1 MVDIHVYVVLWV
13 RILILSCAVLLFVVV
28 PSDVAFDVNNR
39 QQFCHMS
46 VCLGKG
52 QRTYHCQFFGSEAER
67 GWVNESATL
76 KFEGREAFLRFVDTT
91 INSAGTKAQRK
102 QLCQKYEVQLLQFY
116 NLATNEI
123 TSREVYFISL
133 MDLQSFSAENMPIAT
148 AHNC

>member
-1 MVDIHVYVVLWV
+1 MLEDIVLWV
-13 RILILSCAVLLFVVV
+13 RIPTVSWAVLLFVIV
-28 PSDVAFDVNNR
+28 PSDVAFVVYNK
-39 QQFCHMS
+39 QQFCHLG

-102 QLCQKYEVQLLQFY
+102 QLCQKYEVQLLLFY
-116 NLATNEI
+116 DLASNEI
-123 TSREVYFISL
+123 TSCVVRFIGS
-133 MDLQSFSAENMPIAT
+133 MDLGSCSAENMPIAT